1 MAYKNY
7 IAPHILVNN
16 GSDGRLPPV
25 MYQAKN
31 WTVVGILRITPLG
44 IISLII

>member
-7 IAPHILVNN
+7 IAPHILVNI

-25 MYQAKN
+25 MYQAIN
-31 WTVVGILRITPLG
+31 WTIAGILQITPLG